1 MRGLVPTELPRPEA
15 EHPLVR
21 LDIPQKA
28 LSQIKTLK
36 PGDPVRVVLIGK
48 CEEVSQREPDVD
60 FGGNVGELRVEV
72 HKMEVR
78 KADDQFGE
86 LFDDD

>member
-15 EHPLVR
+15 DYPRVR

-28 LSQIKTLK
+28 LSQIKGLK
-36 PGDPVRVVLIGK
+36 PGDAVRVVLIGR
-48 CEEVSQREPDVD
+48 CDEVSQREPDID
-60 FGGNVGELRVEV
+60 FGGHVGELCVEV

-78 KADDQFGE
+78 KADDQFGD
-86 LFDDD
+86 LFDDE